1 MYFYIVV
8 AVCTGVAGFIAWLTC
23 RARLRRGLRPGVGV
37 LALSV
42 LVGLVAGWLAGF
54 REILFYPEAWKNPK
68 LALATLLLISA
79 VPSVLAATLLAGAFV
94 ARGQRK
100 HARTQSDRDPGV

>member
-1 MYFYIVV
+1 MYLYIALGVS
-8 AVCTGVAGFIAWLTC
+8 TGVAGLIAWLVC

-54 REILFYPEAWKNPK
+54 RGILFYPEAWKNPK
-68 LALATLLLISA
+68 LALGTLLLISA
-79 VPSVLAATLLAGAFV
+79 VPSVLVATLLAGVFV
-94 ARGQRK
+94 ARGQRE
-100 HARTQSDRDPGV
+100 HARTQSDRDRGA